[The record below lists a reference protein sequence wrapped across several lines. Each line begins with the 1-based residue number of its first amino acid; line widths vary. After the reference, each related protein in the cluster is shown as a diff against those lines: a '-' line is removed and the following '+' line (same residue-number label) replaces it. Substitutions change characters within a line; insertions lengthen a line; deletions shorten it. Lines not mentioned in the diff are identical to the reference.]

1 MSESVW
7 FKAVENLKK
16 YVVRIETPTCHGTG
30 FLVPAPA
37 GRGNV
42 RCIVTAFHVVEHAD
56 EWQEPIRIVHPE
68 FNRVVFLGPQQRFV
82 IRQRDRDQAVI
93 HFSAAMLSAPAKDLV
108 FAEEDTHYVDG
119 VELGWLGF
127 PSVAPNN
134 ECFFYGY
141 ISSFWE
147 DKEAYL
153 VDGVAINGVS
163 GGPAF
168 ILKNNGECEVV
179 GLVAEYH
186 PNVSA
191 GKPLPGMTVVRSI
204 NPLIKY
210 YKSELKKFKT
220 AQLEAASIQKNLE
233 PRAAVTNKQG

>member
-7 FKAVENLKK
+7 FKAVKNLKK
-16 YVVRIETPTCHGTG
+16 YVVRIETPSCHGTG

-37 GRGNV
+37 GRASD
-42 RCIVTAFHVVEHAD
+42 RCIVTALHVVDHAD
-56 EWQEPIRIVHPE
+56 VWAEPIRIIHPE
-68 FNRVVFLGPQQRFV
+68 LKRMVFLGPQQRFV
-82 IRQRDRDQAVI
+82 IRMNNRDQAVI
-93 HFSAAMLSAPAKDLV
+93 HFSASKLEASDSDLS
-108 FAEEDTHYVDG
+108 FTEEDKYYVDG
-119 VELGWLGF
+119 IELGWLGF

-134 ECFFYGY
+134 ECFFHGF
-141 ISSFWE
+141 ISSYME

-168 ILKNNGECEVV
+168 VLKDNGDFVVV

-186 PNVSA
+186 PNVST
-191 GKPLPGMTVVRSI
+191 GKPLPGMTVIRTI

-220 AQLEAASIQKNLE
+220 AQLEVASIQKNLE